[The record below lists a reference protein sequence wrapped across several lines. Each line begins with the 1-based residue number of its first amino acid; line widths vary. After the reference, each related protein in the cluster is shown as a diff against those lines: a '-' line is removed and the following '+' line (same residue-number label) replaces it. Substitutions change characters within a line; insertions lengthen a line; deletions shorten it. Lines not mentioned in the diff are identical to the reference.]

1 MLLSDKVKLLA
12 GAFFIFILIPSCFS
26 GSVASGELNKNA
38 YRYYLGKVTSFGF
51 QEIAQRILLKHG
63 YVIDQ
68 YDNRAT
74 YLAIDTHW
82 KIRPLTT
89 TEVKNKF
96 HESKTQLLLTAT
108 IDRGATSKF
117 TADLFSCY
125 MDVRNLCFN
134 GQNWV
139 DFYRSPEFK
148 ADMDLIAND
157 IKDEILLTMRQF

>member
-1 MLLSDKVKLLA
+1 LESHRLK
-12 GAFFIFILIPSCFS
+12 IF
-26 GSVASGELNKNA
+26 
-38 YRYYLGKVTSFGF
+38 
-51 QEIAQRILLKHG
+51 
-63 YVIDQ
+63 
-68 YDNRAT
+68 
-74 YLAIDTHW
+74 
-82 KIRPLTT
+82 
-89 TEVKNKF
+89 KNKF
-96 HESKTQLLLTAT
+96 HKSKTQLLLTAT